1 MDNLN
6 NREILNNYD
15 VDYLLVTSTN
25 EFLDEYSLPEENSRL
40 KITNFSGSVGDALL
54 TPDTIFLFVDG
65 RYHIQADQEVDHSKV
80 HVVKLQTGQKM
91 VEELST
97 RIGKDKIVGIFS
109 KKTSQA
115 TVELYSKYFQIK
127 LLDNDIFT
135 PNHCR
140 NNLTIEEAPG
150 ISVEE
155 KVEGIQNYMDEDEI
169 ILITNSEEVSYL
181 FNKRCYTIPYSS
193 KIYGKAIIRKDST
206 ELYTIE
212 EFDKFYETITNYNG
226 KVFIDKR
233 TINAF
238 DFNLIKEKAVEMKE
252 NPIRLM
258 KSIKSEAQ
266 IDHYNCAFERTD
278 KALLAVRSFIN
289 DNNNLSEFDI
299 CEKLIEEFYKQGA
312 KGLSFKPIVAKDRNS
327 ALAHYSKNS
336 RDEIVN
342 DGSLILI
349 DCGAYFE
356 EGLATDIT
364 RVFVKGTPTELQK
377 QVYTT
382 VLKAFLTSYNCQ
394 IFETGYDIDATARFT
409 IQKNLIENFTFNHG
423 LGHGIGINVHENPPI
438 LSPSELGKTC
448 LKNNMCFTI
457 EPGLYCENQF
467 GVRLENSCYLNNG
480 IITSFT
486 NMPFEKKLINY
497 DLLTEQEKTW
507 LEEFEVI

>member
-1 MDNLN
+1 MENLN
-6 NREILNNYD
+6 NREILNNYG

-25 EFLDEYSLPEENSRL
+25 EFLVEYSLPEENSRL

-65 RYHIQADQEVDHSKV
+65 RYHIQADQEVNHSKV
-80 HVVKLQTGQKM
+80 QVVKLQTGQKM
-91 VEELST
+91 VEELAT
-97 RIGKDKIVGIFS
+97 LIGKNKTVGIFS

-115 TVELYSKYFQIK
+115 TVELYEKYFPIK
-127 LLDNDIFT
+127 LLDDDIFT
-135 PNHCR
+135 PSHCR
-140 NNLTIEEAPG
+140 HNLKIEDAPG
-150 ISVEE
+150 ISTEE
-155 KVEGIQNYMDEDEI
+155 KVEGIQNFMDEDEI
-169 ILITNSEEVSYL
+169 LLITNSEEVSYL

-206 ELYTIE
+206 ELYTID

-226 KVFIDKR
+226 KIFVDKK
-233 TINAF
+233 TLNAY
-238 DFNLIKEKAVEMKE
+238 DYNLIKDKTVEMKE

-258 KSIKSEAQ
+258 KSTKSEAE
-266 IDHYNCAFERTD
+266 IDHLNCAFERTD
-278 KALLAVRSFIN
+278 KALLAVRNFIN

-299 CEKLIEEFYKQGA
+299 SEKLVEEFFKHGA
-312 KGLSFKPIVAKDRNS
+312 KGLSFKPIVAKDKNS

-336 RDEIVN
+336 RDEIIN

-364 RVFVKGTPTELQK
+364 RVFVKGTPTELHR

-423 LGHGIGINVHENPPI
+423 LGHGIGISVHENPPV
-438 LSPSELGKTC
+438 LSPSELGKTR

-457 EPGLYCENQF
+457 EPGLYNEKEF

-480 IITSFT
+480 VITSFT

-497 DLLTEQEKTW
+497 DLLTDQEKTW

>member
-1 MDNLN
+1 MNNFDNK
-6 NREILNNYD
+6 EILKHYG

-25 EFLDEYSLPEENSRL
+25 EFLVEYSLPEENSRL
-40 KITNFSGSVGDALL
+40 KLTNFSGSVGDALL

-65 RYHIQADQEVDHSKV
+65 RYHIQADLEVDHSKV
-80 HVVKLQTGQKM
+80 RVVKLQTGQKM

-97 RIGKDKIVGIFS
+97 LIGKNKTVGIFS

-115 TVELYSKYFQIK
+115 TAELYAKYFPIK
-127 LLDNDIFT
+127 LLDDDIFT
-135 PNHCR
+135 PSHCR
-140 NNLTIEEAPG
+140 HNLKIEDAPG
-150 ISVEE
+150 RSTEE
-155 KVEGIQNYMDEDEI
+155 KVEGIQNIMDEDEI
-169 ILITNSEEVSYL
+169 LLITNAEEVSYL

-206 ELYTIE
+206 ELYTID
-212 EFDKFYETITNYNG
+212 EFDKFYETISNFNG
-226 KVFIDKR
+226 KIFVDKK
-233 TINAF
+233 TLNAF
-238 DFNLIKEKAVEMKE
+238 DYNLIKEKAVEMKE

-258 KSIKSEAQ
+258 KAIKSEAQ
-266 IDHYNCAFERTD
+266 IDHLNCAFERTD
-278 KALLAVRSFIN
+278 KALMAVRKFIN
-289 DNNNLSEFDI
+289 ENNNLSEFDI
-299 CEKLIEEFYKQGA
+299 SEKLVEEFFKHGA
-312 KGLSFKPIVAKDRNS
+312 KGLSFKPIVAKDKNS

-336 RDEIVN
+336 RDEIIK
-342 DGSLILI
+342 DGSLVLI

-364 RVFVKGTPTELQK
+364 RVFVKGTPTELHK

-382 VLKAFLTSYNCQ
+382 VLKAFLASYNCQ

-423 LGHGIGINVHENPPI
+423 LGHGIGISVHENPPV
-438 LSPSELGKTC
+438 LSPSELGKAR

-457 EPGLYCENQF
+457 EPGLYSEKDF

-480 IITSFT
+480 VITSFT
-486 NMPFEKKLINY
+486 NMPFEKKLINFE
-497 DLLTEQEKTW
+497 LLTEQEKTW